1 MKEKAKRRKII
12 LLVLIIGSAAAFL
25 IAFVS
30 GSSGISVDELW
41 GMLTGNSSDAAVYM
55 IFMNIRLPRAIFA
68 WLAGGALSV
77 AGACLQGM
85 FRNPMA
91 DSYILGVSSGAG
103 FGAALAITLGFGVG
117 SYAGYSLT
125 ALFAFF
131 GALAAV
137 FSVYALSRYRGRL
150 STMSLILSGIAVSAL
165 LSAFVYFLMI
175 MNRDKMEHIVMW
187 TLGSFAD
194 VSWDKLFIGG
204 PLIIAASGACMLFSR
219 DLNIMLQGDEEARH
233 LGVDTEKVR
242 NILLLLTTLLSSAVV
257 SFCGIIGFVGL
268 MAPHILRLLIGPD
281 HKALLP
287 YSFLGGAI
295 FLLVA
300 DTIARILLNM
310 QEIPVGV
317 VTASV
322 GAPYFIYLMRRNRRG
337 GIL

>member
-1 MKEKAKRRKII
+1 MNDKAKRLKITLI
-12 LLVLIIGSAAAFL
+12 VLIVGSAAAFVL
-25 IAFVS
+25 AFIS
-30 GSSGISVDELW
+30 GSSGVSVGSLW
-41 GMLTGNSSDAAVYM
+41 AMVTGRSTDATVYT

-68 WLAGGALSV
+68 YLAGGALSV
-77 AGACLQGM
+77 AGVCLQGM
-85 FRNPMA
+85 FKNPMA

-103 FGAALAITLGFGVG
+103 FGAALAIATGLGAAT
-117 SYAGYSLT
+117 YTGYSLT
-125 ALFAFF
+125 ALFAFI

-137 FSVYALSRYRGRL
+137 FSVYALSRYKGRL
-150 STMSLILSGIAVSAL
+150 STISLILAGIAMSAL
-165 LSAFVYFLMI
+165 LSAFVYFIMI
-175 MNRDKMEHIVMW
+175 MKRDKMEHIVMW
-187 TLGSFAD
+187 TLGSFTDA
-194 VSWDKLFIGG
+194 SWDKLAIAG
-204 PLIIAASGACMLFSR
+204 PVIVVASGICMFFAR

-233 LGVDTEKVR
+233 LGVNTQRVR

-281 HKALLP
+281 HKKLLP

-295 FLLVA
+295 FLLIA

-322 GAPYFIYLMRRNRRG
+322 GAPYFIYLMRRNRKG
-337 GIL
+337 GVL